1 MREYVKMTICALSVL
16 AVIVLTVV
24 CVRDCRSPRVIISE
38 TRDTVIVHDTVRVIK
53 PVARDSV
60 IVRTEKVYLKVSAE
74 PTLTE
79 KNYAQIS
86 ADSIRDSV
94 MVEVPIEQKVYEDST
109 YKAWVS
115 GYMPSL
121 DSINVYQRTEVITVT
136 KFQKRKKWSLGIGA
150 GASLGTDG
158 KIRPSITVGV
168 QRSLFEF

>member
-1 MREYVKMTICALSVL
+1 MRMGWKIVIGLLLALGLFSLGALYGSRCGKEKLVE
-16 AVIVLTVV
+16 V
-24 CVRDCRSPRVIISE
+24 
-38 TRDTVIVHDTVRVIK
+38 RDTVTVVDTVRVIK
-53 PVARDSV
+53 PVAKDSV
-60 IVRTEKVYLKVSAE
+60 IVRTEKVYVKVSAE

-79 KNYAQIS
+79 NEHLI
-86 ADSIRDSV
+86 DGNNMMDSV
-94 MVEVPIEQKVYEDST
+94 LVEVPIEQKVYEDST

-136 KFQKRKKWSLGIGA
+136 KFQKPKKWSLGIGA

-158 KIRPSITVGV
+158 KIRPSITLGV

>member
-1 MREYVKMTICALSVL
+1 MRTKGFGLVMTVL
-16 AVIVLTVV
+16 IAMMLGFGVGMFVGHGCVDIEERCDTIVRT
-24 CVRDCRSPRVIISE
+24 
-38 TRDTVIVHDTVRVIK
+38 DTVHVEK
-53 PVARDSV
+53 PVAKDSMV
-60 IVRTEKVYLKVSAE
+60 VRTEKVYLKVSAE

-79 KNYAQIS
+79 KNYAQIL

-121 DSINVYQRTEVITVT
+121 DSIDVYQRTEVITVT
-136 KFQKRKKWSLGIGA
+136 KFEKPKKWSLGVGA
-150 GASLGTDG
+150 GVSLGADG
-158 KIRPSITVGV
+158 KIRPSITLGV

>member
-1 MREYVKMTICALSVL
+1 MRTGWKI
-16 AVIVLTVV
+16 VIGLLLTVGLFALGALYGSRCGKEKLV
-24 CVRDCRSPRVIISE
+24 EI
-38 TRDTVIVHDTVRVIK
+38 RDTVTVVDTLRVIK
-53 PVARDSV
+53 PVAKDSV

-74 PTLTE
+74 PTHTE
-79 KNYAQIS
+79 ENYAQIS

-136 KFQKRKKWSLGIGA
+136 KFQKSKKWSLGIGA